1 MCLGIDA
8 SHGDAERVQ
17 ALPGRDNVLRDGNVK
32 VDISEI
38 SDIRIRL
45 NIIWIYVS
53 VFEFNVVAKLIHPN
67 PLRDIQIHIRFH
79 LKTI

>member
-1 MCLGIDA
+1 MLTA
-8 SHGDAERVQ
+8 NNPAVREYLTVMES
-17 ALPGRDNVLRDGNVK
+17 RDGNVK

-38 SDIRIRL
+38 SDIRICL

-67 PLRDIQIHIRFH
+67 PLRDIQIRIRFH